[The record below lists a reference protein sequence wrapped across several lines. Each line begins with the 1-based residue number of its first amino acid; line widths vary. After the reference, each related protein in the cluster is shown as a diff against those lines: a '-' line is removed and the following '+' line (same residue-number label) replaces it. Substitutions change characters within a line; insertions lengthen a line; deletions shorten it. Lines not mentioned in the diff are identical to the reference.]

1 MLQRHPLDPGPW
13 WVSSPWRGPG
23 RPNHRGID
31 LAGPVGTPIRA
42 ATSGTVVR
50 GEEPGGAG
58 WWINIAAPGVTTKY
72 FHLSRRDVVNGQHV
86 NAGDIIGAMG
96 GALGHVGAGSST
108 GPHLHFEV
116 WTGGR
121 DIDPAPALQ
130 AVAGIVADIANPTPE
145 EDEMTPEQEQRIMGR
160 IDAAD
165 QATRA
170 FLSERLEQVAAADRA
185 HMAAIRDQTVAQ
197 LASIVAATAAADD
210 NTDTR
215 LRDELAALVRALDEA
230 GKG

>member
-1 MLQRHPLDPGPW
+1 VN
-13 WVSSPWRGPG
+13 VSTGA
-23 RPNHRGID
+23 
-31 LAGPVGTPIRA
+31 L
-42 ATSGTVVR
+42 TVK
-50 GEEPGGAG
+50 A
-58 WWINIAAPGVTTKY
+58 
-72 FHLSRRDVVNGQHV
+72 FHLSRIDIANGQHV
-86 NAGDIIGAMG
+86 NAGDIIGTMG
-96 GALGHVGAGSST
+96 GAIGHPGAGSST

-210 NTDTR
+210 TTDTR